1 MVVQAVQP
9 GAMPGGGMGS
19 PTLAGHPVQPLAPL
33 RGLPEPEKLPT
44 GDDIVDLPEEVLF
57 DSARVMR
64 KRAGWKIWVWM
75 AVVGAASW
83 GVLGMVF
90 LSSLTPIFAFLPIF
104 AIAEPSFVTSFL
116 SGLGVSLWEVL
127 FIAFGSAPFG
137 ALAGL
142 GAAAL
147 GLRSVARLRP
157 REYLTEK
164 LFRRAIGWS
173 FAKWLLWPQLAVLA
187 LSVLLTALPGNTF
200 MLADFS
206 YIVVA
211 GYLSMLAVAI
221 VSVPVAGGCART
233 ANPLGLPGYN
243 ELEVK
248 RQAALGTPKYAAYTR
263 VMFAQDRRHLPRNKL
278 VVNTRMFVE
287 SFCTLLRY
295 RAWQIVL
302 FAALISPFYFFAD
315 IGQLFSYANDL
326 EEVSD
331 ATDFSLVSRLSF
343 VALVIAWG
351 SALAW
356 LPPLVLSLFHLIP
369 PSKRGVRDERTYPT
383 ISERLAV
390 NRWERG
396 VVWVTTLGLA
406 AIEAVC
412 LFAFLVVLSATGD
425 AGEAGSLHI
434 AALVFAGFGASAL
447 GMIATYRALAID
459 LRTIVYG
466 PAGWYTRREVPFSA
480 IAPKRGTRADLA
492 DDPRVRAALRERQAM
507 ALGLPKNASLE
518 EIAKAASRTGV
529 LPDFGLGDEQAAPA
543 IIDPPAVRSE
553 HDIPE
558 NLEELHAG
566 RLTL

>member
-1 MVVQAVQP
+1 MVQVVQP
-9 GAMPGGGMGS
+9 GAVPQGGVGA
-19 PTLAGHPVQPLAPL
+19 PTPSALTTQPLPPL
-33 RGLPEPEKLPT
+33 LGLPEPEKLPT
-44 GDDIVDLPEEVLF
+44 GDDVVDLPEEVLF
-57 DSARVMR
+57 ESAKVMR
-64 KRAGWKIWVWM
+64 EKAGWKIWVWM
-75 AVVGAASW
+75 ALIGAASW
-83 GVLGMVF
+83 GTLGMVF
-90 LSSLTPIFAFLPIF
+90 LGSLTPLFMFLPLF
-104 AIAEPSFVTSFL
+104 ALAEPGFVTSLL

-127 FIAFGSAPFG
+127 VVALGSAPFG

-147 GLRSVARLRP
+147 GLRSAARLRP
-157 REYLTEK
+157 REYLTEQ

-173 FAKWLLWPQLAVLA
+173 FAKWLLWPQLAVLG
-187 LSVLLTALPGNTF
+187 LSMMLTALPGNSF

-221 VSVPVAGGCART
+221 VSVPVAGGCARA

-243 ELEVK
+243 ALEGK
-248 RQAALGTPKYAAYTR
+248 RQAAVGTPKFAQYTR

-278 VVNTRMFVE
+278 VVNSRMFLE
-287 SFCTLLRY
+287 SFWTILRY

-302 FAALISPFYFFAD
+302 FAALLSPFYFLSD
-315 IGQLFSYANDL
+315 IAQLFSNIDDL
-326 EEVSD
+326 KQASN
-331 ATDFSLVSRLSF
+331 ATDFSLGTRLAF
-343 VALVIAWG
+343 VLLVIAWG
-351 SALAW
+351 SAFAW

-369 PSKRGVRDERTYPT
+369 SSKRGVRDQRTYPT
-383 ISERLAV
+383 ITERFAV

-406 AIEAVC
+406 AIEATC
-412 LFAFLVVLSATGD
+412 LLAFLIVLNASGD
-425 AGEAGSLHI
+425 AGGAGSVHI
-434 AALVFAGFGASAL
+434 MALAFAGFSASAL
-447 GMIATYRALAID
+447 GMIATYRAMAID

-466 PAGWYTRREVPFSA
+466 PAGWYARREVPFAA
-480 IAPKRGTRADLA
+480 IAPKRGTRTDMA

-518 EIAKAASRTGV
+518 QIAKIASRTGV
-529 LPDFGLGDEQAAPA
+529 LPDFGLGEQQMAPA
-543 IIDPPAVRSE
+543 TIEPPKVKGE

-558 NLEELHAG
+558 TLEELHAG